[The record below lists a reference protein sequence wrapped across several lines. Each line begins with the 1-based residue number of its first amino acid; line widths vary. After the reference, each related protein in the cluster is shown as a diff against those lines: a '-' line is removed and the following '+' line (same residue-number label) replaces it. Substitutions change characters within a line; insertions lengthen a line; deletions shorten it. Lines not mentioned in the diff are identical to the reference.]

1 MEFLD
6 PMAPNLPARTKRL
19 GKGPD
24 AGQDVLRQFTWEIRS
39 INVCLDDLRCF
50 QANAL
55 GITGPQ
61 MMILM
66 AVTEL
71 ERDGGVP
78 VNVVAKLMKIG
89 SSFITKNS
97 KELENKRF
105 LRRTPGTKDARV
117 VHLSLTENARKR
129 LASIAAQQE
138 ELDQFVLEYLGIQ
151 EFARLAS
158 CLKGVRHR
166 LEKARLHAELRY

>member
-1 MEFLD
+1 M
-6 PMAPNLPARTKRL
+6 PPNLSGRTKRL

-71 ERDGGVP
+71 ERDGAVP
-78 VNVVAKLMKIG
+78 VNVVAKLMNIG
-89 SSFITKNS
+89 SSFITKHS

-105 LRRTPGTKDARV
+105 LRRTPGSKDARL

-138 ELDQFVLEYLGIQ
+138 ELDRFVFDYLGIQ
-151 EFARLAS
+151 DFARLAS
-158 CLKGVRHR
+158 CLRGVRHR
-166 LEKARLHAELRY
+166 LEKARLHAELKS

>member
-1 MEFLD
+1 
-6 PMAPNLPARTKRL
+6 MAPKLPERTKRL

-24 AGQDVLRQFTWEIRS
+24 AGQGVLRQFAWEIRS

-66 AVTEL
+66 ALTDL
-71 ERDGGVP
+71 ERDEGVP

-89 SSFITKNS
+89 SSFITKHS
-97 KELENKRF
+97 KELETKRF
-105 LRRTPGTKDARV
+105 LQRTPGAKDARF

-138 ELDQFVLEYLGIQ
+138 ELDQFVFDYLGIQ
-151 EFARLAS
+151 EFARLAG
-158 CLKGVRHR
+158 CLRGVRHR
-166 LEKARLHAELRY
+166 LEKARLHAELKS